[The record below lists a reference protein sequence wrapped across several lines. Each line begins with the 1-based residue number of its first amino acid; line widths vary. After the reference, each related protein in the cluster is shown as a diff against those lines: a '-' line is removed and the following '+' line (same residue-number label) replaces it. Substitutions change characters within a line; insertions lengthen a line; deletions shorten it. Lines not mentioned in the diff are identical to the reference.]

1 MSVGCSFFTGLGRSS
16 VFFVEAHRYCDFP
29 RGLHE
34 LPAFAIKIGCQNANC
49 PGCLTSMLKSP
60 AVCTKRP
67 SQRYA
72 DTKKVYGHNV
82 FKSTCLPSS
91 SAACED
97 HVPAG
102 SEDFYRCLDV
112 RKSGG
117 QAVAS
122 EQQELTRERGKTRY
136 KCASGCAESRAPRA
150 VSRCCSTG
158 LTLRSLALTGSL
170 DSVPSL

>member
-1 MSVGCSFFTGLGRSS
+1 MQTPKKFMATMFLKARASHPCQR
-16 VFFVEAHRYCDFP
+16 FP
-29 RGLHE
+29 VPL
-34 LPAFAIKIGCQNANC
+34 
-49 PGCLTSMLKSP
+49 
-60 AVCTKRP
+60 
-67 SQRYA
+67 
-72 DTKKVYGHNV
+72 
-82 FKSTCLPSS
+82 
-91 SAACED
+91 AACED

-102 SEDFYRCLDV
+102 SEDFYRCLDI